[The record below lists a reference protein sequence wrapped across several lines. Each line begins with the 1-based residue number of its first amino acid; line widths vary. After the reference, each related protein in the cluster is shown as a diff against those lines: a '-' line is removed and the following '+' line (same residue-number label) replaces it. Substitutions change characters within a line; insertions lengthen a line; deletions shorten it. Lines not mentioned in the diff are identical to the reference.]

1 MQLAINNTNT
11 HIKLARIL
19 LNIMNENVSIF
30 QINRKF
36 LLFKTKKIQIL
47 IKLWF
52 ENWAET
58 DSLGVKK

>member
-11 HIKLARIL
+11 RIKLARIL
-19 LNIMNENVSIF
+19 LNIKNENVSIF